1 MKSRSLIILLVLV
14 ASMVPVYYLNRWLNR
29 VMRPRESAGRF
40 FLFLFANFVLV
51 IVYVVF
57 VVGLIVEIFPVRVH

>member
-1 MKSRSLIILLVLV
+1 MRLRSLVILLVL
-14 ASMVPVYYLNRWLNR
+14 AGAMVPVYYFNRWLKR

-40 FLFLFANFVLV
+40 FLFLLANFVLV

-57 VVGLIVEIFPVRVH
+57 VVGLIVEIFPVR

>member
-1 MKSRSLIILLVLV
+1 MRVRSLIILAVLV
-14 ASMVPVYYLNRWLNR
+14 AVMVPVYYLNRWLNR
-29 VMRPRESAGRF
+29 VVRPRESAGRF

-57 VVGLIVEIFPVRVH
+57 VVGLIVEIFPVR

>member
-1 MKSRSLIILLVLV
+1 MRVRSLIILLVLV
-14 ASMVPVYYLNRWLNR
+14 TAMVPVYYLNRWLNR

-57 VVGLIVEIFPVRVH
+57 VVGLIVEIFPVR

>member
-1 MKSRSLIILLVLV
+1 MRLRSLIILLVLV
-14 ASMVPVYYLNRWLNR
+14 GAMAPMYYLNRWLKR
-29 VMRPRESAGRF
+29 VVRPRDSAGRF

-57 VVGLIVEIFPVRVH
+57 VVGLIVEIFPVRVR

>member
-1 MKSRSLIILLVLV
+1 LAVLV
-14 ASMVPVYYLNRWLNR
+14 AAMVPVYYLNLWLSR
-29 VMRPRESAGRF
+29 VMRPRESAGRL

-57 VVGLIVEIFPVRVH
+57 VVGLIVEIFPVR

>member
-29 VMRPRESAGRF
+29 VVRPRESAGRF

-57 VVGLIVEIFPVRVH
+57 VVGLIVEIFPVR